1 MKKIA
6 ALLLTAVM
14 MLTFSSCAST
24 ELELK
29 NRIIVEAIGIDYCDI
44 GVRVTVQFL
53 NADQSSN
60 PNNGGTPDDIVKNMT
75 IDSQNISSAI
85 QSISKTLGKLPMM
98 SQNRV
103 IIFGNEAAKA
113 GVGKVLDYFVRNSD
127 NRATV
132 YAAVPLGK
140 QTSAFGAAFR
150 QPLDVLFDSNIEK
163 FTPGSRLLR

>member
-1 MKKIA
+1 
-6 ALLLTAVM
+6 

-75 IDSQNISSAI
+75 IDSQIYPPQFRVSQRRSASS
-85 QSISKTLGKLPMM
+85 P
-98 SQNRV
+98 
-103 IIFGNEAAKA
+103 
-113 GVGKVLDYFVRNSD
+113 
-127 NRATV
+127 
-132 YAAVPLGK
+132 
-140 QTSAFGAAFR
+140 
-150 QPLDVLFDSNIEK
+150 
-163 FTPGSRLLR
+163 

>member
-60 PNNGGTPDDIVKNMT
+60 PNNGEYVSTDINLDKSSREKNCPELILAFKFIYYLFILSILSSRLPSLRHPNLNIVSLTEPGVNGEIDEVYGTLYGFIAQIFT
-75 IDSQNISSAI
+75 
-85 QSISKTLGKLPMM
+85 SKTPKPRTM
-98 SQNRV
+98 
-103 IIFGNEAAKA
+103 
-113 GVGKVLDYFVRNSD
+113 
-127 NRATV
+127 
-132 YAAVPLGK
+132 P
-140 QTSAFGAAFR
+140 
-150 QPLDVLFDSNIEK
+150 
-163 FTPGSRLLR
+163 

>member
-1 MKKIA
+1 
-6 ALLLTAVM
+6 M

-75 IDSQNISSAI
+75 IDSQKYI
-85 QSISKTLGKLPMM
+85 L
-98 SQNRV
+98 
-103 IIFGNEAAKA
+103 
-113 GVGKVLDYFVRNSD
+113 RNSEYFKD
-127 NRATV
+127 ARQAPHDV
-132 YAAVPLGK
+132 SEPCYY
-140 QTSAFGAAFR
+140 FR
-150 QPLDVLFDSNIEK
+150 K
-163 FTPGSRLLR
+163 

>member
-1 MKKIA
+1 
-6 ALLLTAVM
+6 
-14 MLTFSSCAST
+14 
-24 ELELK
+24 
-29 NRIIVEAIGIDYCDI
+29 
-44 GVRVTVQFL
+44 
-53 NADQSSN
+53 SN

-113 GVGKVLDYFVRNSD
+113 GVGKALDYFVRNSD

-132 YAAVPLGK
+132 YAAVAEDTAGQILRAEMGQRVIPAKELSNVLSSSK
-140 QTSAFGAAFR
+140 YNSVTAERAFYSVRERRYR
-150 QPLDVLFDSNIEK
+150 QDLIGISSDNRDRTK
-163 FTPGSRLLR
+163 

>member
-85 QSISKTLGKLPMM
+85 QSISKTLNKLIMM
-98 SQNRV
+98 SPKIPPDRSRV
-103 IIFGNEAAKA
+103 PKWGSASFPQRSCLMYFPRQSII
-113 GVGKVLDYFVRNSD
+113 
-127 NRATV
+127 
-132 YAAVPLGK
+132 P
-140 QTSAFGAAFR
+140 
-150 QPLDVLFDSNIEK
+150 
-163 FTPGSRLLR
+163 

>member
-103 IIFGNEAAKA
+103 IISEMKRQKPASAKLLIISCEIQIT
-113 GVGKVLDYFVRNSD
+113 VLPSM
-127 NRATV
+127 
-132 YAAVPLGK
+132 
-140 QTSAFGAAFR
+140 
-150 QPLDVLFDSNIEK
+150 
-163 FTPGSRLLR
+163 RLLPKIPRDRS

>member
-1 MKKIA
+1 
-6 ALLLTAVM
+6 M

-75 IDSQNISSAI
+75 IDSQIYPPQFRVFQRRSA
-85 QSISKTLGKLPMM
+85 SFP
-98 SQNRV
+98 
-103 IIFGNEAAKA
+103 
-113 GVGKVLDYFVRNSD
+113 
-127 NRATV
+127 
-132 YAAVPLGK
+132 
-140 QTSAFGAAFR
+140 
-150 QPLDVLFDSNIEK
+150 
-163 FTPGSRLLR
+163 

>member
-103 IIFGNEAAKA
+103 IIFGNEAAKS
-113 GVGKVLDYFVRNSD
+113 GVGKALDYSCEIPIT
-127 NRATV
+127 AL
-132 YAAVPLGK
+132 P
-140 QTSAFGAAFR
+140 SM
-150 QPLDVLFDSNIEK
+150 
-163 FTPGSRLLR
+163 RLLPRIPRDRSCVPKWGSASFPQRSCLMYFPRQSIIP

>member
-113 GVGKVLDYFVRNSD
+113 GVGKALDYLCEIPI
-127 NRATV
+127 TV
-132 YAAVPLGK
+132 LP
-140 QTSAFGAAFR
+140 SM
-150 QPLDVLFDSNIEK
+150 
-163 FTPGSRLLR
+163 RLLPKIPQDRSCVPKWGNGSFPQRSCLMYFPRQSIIP

>member
-53 NADQSSN
+53 NDDQ
-60 PNNGGTPDDIVKNMT
+60 
-75 IDSQNISSAI
+75 
-85 QSISKTLGKLPMM
+85 
-98 SQNRV
+98 
-103 IIFGNEAAKA
+103 
-113 GVGKVLDYFVRNSD
+113 
-127 NRATV
+127 
-132 YAAVPLGK
+132 
-140 QTSAFGAAFR
+140 
-150 QPLDVLFDSNIEK
+150 
-163 FTPGSRLLR
+163 